1 MLALIVLSS
10 SRLYALKK
18 YIFLDICQNPSNSS
32 IIIVHWNSLEK
43 HYVIRA
49 VVSGEARGAAAPL
62 GPVEIDTSILW
73 MDLFSLDSVSLIIVI
88 FNCLPFSYSRS
99 IFRRHISWQV
109 LKIAFRSLQIENF
122 LGEDTP
128 RPPYKVRA
136 FGTRDNL
143 PRYKKPSH
151 SPGDV

>member
-62 GPVEIDTSILW
+62 GPVEIDTSSLW
-73 MDLFSLDSVSLIIVI
+73 MDLFSLDSVILII
-88 FNCLPFSYSRS
+88 
-99 IFRRHISWQV
+99 
-109 LKIAFRSLQIENF
+109 K
-122 LGEDTP
+122 
-128 RPPYKVRA
+128 
-136 FGTRDNL
+136 
-143 PRYKKPSH
+143 
-151 SPGDV
+151 